1 MKLLALGLLA
11 LSVGASQAV
20 SPKPNDPFK
29 EGVLMLRVLNT
40 VEAEMNHTGGT
51 FVPLSAV
58 LETPV
63 LRRSFSE
70 ASMAD
75 PTKAIVGG
83 RALVL
88 VLAED
93 RKHYQAMVSPAE
105 RCGIGVFTNESGLIY
120 SGRALG
126 CEK

>member
-1 MKLLALGLLA
+1 MKLLALSVLA
-11 LSVGASQAV
+11 VSAAASQGV
-20 SPKPNDPFK
+20 SPKPGDPFK
-29 EGVLMLRVLNT
+29 EGILMLRVLNT

-58 LETPV
+58 LEAPM
-63 LRRSFSE
+63 LRSSFSE
-70 ASMAD
+70 ASLTD
-75 PTKAIVGG
+75 PTKAMVGG
-83 RALVL
+83 RSLVL

-93 RKHYQAMVSPAE
+93 RKHYQAMVLPTES
-105 RCGIGVFTNESGLIY
+105 CGTGVFTNESGLIY

>member
-11 LSVGASQAV
+11 LSVGASQEV

-40 VEAEMNHTGGT
+40 VEAEMNHTSGT
-51 FVPLSAV
+51 YVPLSAV
-58 LETPV
+58 LEAPM
-63 LRRSFSE
+63 LRSSFSQ
-70 ASMAD
+70 ASLAD

-88 VLAED
+88 VLTED
-93 RKHYQAMVSPAE
+93 RKHYQAMVLPADQ
-105 RCGIGVFTNESGLIY
+105 CGIGVFTNENGLIY